1 MTNRKNWIKTGLQNV
16 ALFMFS
22 LVFILLIGEWLF
34 PKYLNKVP
42 FRLYGGVDNNL
53 RVLAQYSKQ
62 SVIPEN
68 YIAIFGDSN
77 SVGVGDL
84 YIDLSKG
91 NGDWYPDY
99 APAHFLHNKLE
110 TDVVSFG
117 FAGAGS
123 LDGIWSGPIKQF
135 EYINSMG
142 FDLKPPKTILV
153 LFYEGNDIGN
163 NLQFIRENYKGNEA
177 IGELQHSVKFNEW
190 LNRQFQN
197 SITEYSAG
205 FREGFVFTNFLI
217 KSVENIFFEKSKQGE
232 EFERIIFPAIPI
244 AEAVIGGKAVPLP
257 VHLQAPPLFGVTPF
271 EKKRGFSDD
280 GLPIGYYIFER
291 AIKKTKEF
299 FSSSEIKLIYL
310 PSTLTSYKLNS
321 PTVSFRGNMG
331 DGGIADSKNL
341 TQRHL
346 EVCKE
351 ILKISQKLNISFF
364 DTTQYLR
371 EASSKGYIHGPKDW
385 DHLNESGY
393 RALSDSISEFLLHP
407 NKHYENCIN

>member
-163 NLQFIRENYKGNEA
+163 NLQLLG
-177 IGELQHSVKFNEW
+177 
-190 LNRQFQN
+190 
-197 SITEYSAG
+197 
-205 FREGFVFTNFLI
+205 
-217 KSVENIFFEKSKQGE
+217 
-232 EFERIIFPAIPI
+232 RII
-244 AEAVIGGKAVPLP
+244 
-257 VHLQAPPLFGVTPF
+257 
-271 EKKRGFSDD
+271 RGMK
-280 GLPIGYYIFER
+280 L
-291 AIKKTKEF
+291 
-299 FSSSEIKLIYL
+299 SENFNIL
-310 PSTLTSYKLNS
+310 LNLMN
-321 PTVSFRGNMG
+321 G
-331 DGGIADSKNL
+331 
-341 TQRHL
+341 
-346 EVCKE
+346 
-351 ILKISQKLNISFF
+351 
-364 DTTQYLR
+364 
-371 EASSKGYIHGPKDW
+371 
-385 DHLNESGY
+385 
-393 RALSDSISEFLLHP
+393 
-407 NKHYENCIN
+407 